1 MAEKDERY
9 YKAYMEHKTISR
21 RGLFRAFTS
30 GTKKASADISS
41 ATSSSRSLP
50 KSGEAVP
57 ADQDLVTE
65 LVDASQVVRV
75 VARPPGA
82 IEEVLFQKICTGCT
96 ECESSC
102 PEKII
107 HIESGLAQ
115 LDIDYGYCSMC
126 GECQKVCPTG
136 ALHAKKPWD
145 KQNDTELRPNFNTNC
160 QNRLFGECELCAEQ
174 CPHQAIAIAALSLP
188 KLDQV
193 KCDGCSRCKQA
204 CPFSVITMGLSSH

>member
-30 GTKKASADISS
+30 GTKKASAD
-41 ATSSSRSLP
+41 SSSVKASA
-50 KSGEAVP
+50 S
-57 ADQDLVTE
+57 ADQNVVTKQ
-65 LVDASQVVRV
+65 LDARQVIRV

-96 ECESSC
+96 ECELAC
-102 PEKII
+102 PETII
-107 HIESGLAQ
+107 HVESGLAQ

-126 GECQKVCPTG
+126 GECQKACPTG
-136 ALHAKKPWD
+136 ALHAKKLQD
-145 KQNDTELRPNFNTNC
+145 KQNDTELRPSFSTNC

-174 CPHQAIAIAALSLP
+174 CPHQAISIADFCLP
-188 KLDQV
+188 ELDQA
-193 KCDGCSRCKQA
+193 KCDGCARCKQA
-204 CPFSVITMGLSSH
+204 CPFSVITMNLLPLSSHV

>member
-21 RGLFRAFTS
+21 RGLFRALTS
-30 GTKKASADISS
+30 GTKKASADASS
-41 ATSSSRSLP
+41 ASSLP
-50 KSGEAVP
+50 KLSEASV

-65 LVDASQVVRV
+65 QLDASQVVRM

-82 IEEVLFQKICTGCT
+82 IDELLFQKICTGCS
-96 ECESSC
+96 ECESAC

-107 HIESGLAQ
+107 HIDGGLAR
-115 LDIDYGYCSMC
+115 LDVDYGYCSMC
-126 GECQKVCPTG
+126 GECQKACPTG
-136 ALHAKKPWD
+136 ALHAKKSHD

-204 CPFSVITMGLSSH
+204 CPFSVITMNLYTSH

>member
-30 GTKKASADISS
+30 GTQKASADVSS

-57 ADQDLVTE
+57 AEQDLVTE
-65 LVDASQVVRV
+65 LVAASQVVRV

-82 IEEVLFQKICTGCT
+82 LDEVLFQKICTGCS
-96 ECESSC
+96 ECESVC

-107 HIESGLAQ
+107 HVADDLAQ
-115 LDIDYGYCSMC
+115 LDVDYGYCTMC
-126 GECQKVCPTG
+126 GECQKTCPTG
-136 ALHAKKPWD
+136 ALHAKKPHD
-145 KQNDTELRPNFNTNC
+145 EQNDTELRPNFSTNC

-174 CPHQAIAIAALSLP
+174 CPHQAISIATFSLP
-188 KLDQV
+188 KLEQA

-204 CPFSVITMGLSSH
+204 CPFSVITMDL